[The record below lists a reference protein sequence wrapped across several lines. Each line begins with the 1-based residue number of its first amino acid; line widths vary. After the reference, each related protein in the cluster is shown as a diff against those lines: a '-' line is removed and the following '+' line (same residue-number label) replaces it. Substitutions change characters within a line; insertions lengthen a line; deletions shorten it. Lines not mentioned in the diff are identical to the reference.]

1 MAYRFT
7 DTVKWNDTWF
17 CELKPLSKLLFLYL
31 CDQCDIAGFLELN
44 VKKISFDLGTGK
56 QEVERSVKE
65 VSNKLIY
72 SKDKRFIFIK
82 KFLQHQRNLPLKE
95 TNKAHIAIINLLNQN
110 LQLFDFTSIN
120 QYFDGGSVGD
130 QSPLGNSIG
139 NGDTL
144 EDDKIKDWRD
154 DFQIYLSDVT
164 LAYEKISSNED
175 FINDRQKY
183 HPNIDIKLSLEKSF
197 KDYWSTEA
205 AWNKRKK
212 SKSKTLDWVS
222 TFRNSLDQKMNQ
234 VYKPRQD
241 LFSKQQPAS
250 SKENICKWSCEKI
263 GLLREGTYEQFQSDV
278 KRNAPLEV
286 KFLGYVK

>member
-56 QEVERSVKE
+56 QEVERGMKE

-95 TNKAHIAIINLLNQN
+95 TNRAHIAILSLLNKN
-110 LQLFDFTSIN
+110 LQLFDFTSVD
-120 QYFDGGSVGD
+120 QYFEGGSMGD

-139 NGDTL
+139 NSDSQVKSNRFIKPSIEEIESYCQERNNGINANNFFDFY
-144 EDDKIKDWRD
+144 ESKGWMVGKNSVKDWKACVRTWESRNKP
-154 DFQIYLSDVT
+154 QQTTST
-164 LAYEKISSNED
+164 KEK
-175 FINDRQKY
+175 
-183 HPNIDIKLSLEKSF
+183 L
-197 KDYWSTEA
+197 
-205 AWNKRKK
+205 
-212 SKSKTLDWVS
+212 
-222 TFRNSLDQKMNQ
+222 
-234 VYKPRQD
+234 
-241 LFSKQQPAS
+241 
-250 SKENICKWSCEKI
+250 CKWSCDKI
-263 GLLREGTYEQFQSDV
+263 GLLREGTYEQYESDV

-286 KFLGYVK
+286 KFLGYVE

>member
-120 QYFDGGSVGD
+120 QYFEGGSKGD
-130 QSPLGNSIG
+130 RPPLGNGDSIG
-139 NGDTL
+139 NGDSKGNRFIKPTI
-144 EDDKIKDWRD
+144 EEIASYCKERNNGINANNFFDFYESKGWMVGKNKVKDWKACVRTWE
-154 DFQIYLSDVT
+154 S
-164 LAYEKISSNED
+164 
-175 FINDRQKY
+175 R
-183 HPNIDIKLSLEKSF
+183 
-197 KDYWSTEA
+197 
-205 AWNKRKK
+205 NKQQQ
-212 SKSKTLDWVS
+212 SESKTLGVGEWIDNGKRYYGDKSNPIEVPMDMPPRPS
-222 TFRNSLDQKMNQ
+222 IRHYFNRSLNQ
-234 VYKPRQD
+234 WNV
-241 LFSKQQPAS
+241 
-250 SKENICKWSCEKI
+250 
-263 GLLREGTYEQFQSDV
+263 
-278 KRNAPLEV
+278 
-286 KFLGYVK
+286 

>member
-65 VSNKLIY
+65 VSDKLIY

-120 QYFDGGSVGD
+120 QYFEGGSKVD
-130 QSPLGNSIG
+130 QSPICNGIG
-139 NGDTL
+139 NGDSQIKNNRLIKPTI
-144 EDDKIKDWRD
+144 EEIESYCKERNNGIDARKFYDFYESRGWKYGNTKITDWKACVRTWE
-154 DFQIYLSDVT
+154 S
-164 LAYEKISSNED
+164 
-175 FINDRQKY
+175 
-183 HPNIDIKLSLEKSF
+183 
-197 KDYWSTEA
+197 
-205 AWNKRKK
+205 
-212 SKSKTLDWVS
+212 
-222 TFRNSLDQKMNQ
+222 RN
-234 VYKPRQD
+234 
-241 LFSKQQPAS
+241 KQQKS
-250 SKENICKWSCEKI
+250 TSTKEKLCKWSCEKI
-263 GLLREGTYEQFQSDV
+263 GLFREGTYEQFQSDV

-286 KFLGYVK
+286 KFLGYVE

>member
-110 LQLFDFTSIN
+110 LQLFDFTSID
-120 QYFDGGSVGD
+120 QYFEGGSVGD
-130 QSPLGNSIG
+130 QSPLGIGDG
-139 NGDTL
+139 NGDSQVKSIRFIKPSIEEIEIYCKERNNGIDASKFYDFYESRNWKYGNT
-144 EDDKIKDWRD
+144 KITDWKACVRTWE
-154 DFQIYLSDVT
+154 S
-164 LAYEKISSNED
+164 
-175 FINDRQKY
+175 
-183 HPNIDIKLSLEKSF
+183 
-197 KDYWSTEA
+197 
-205 AWNKRKK
+205 
-212 SKSKTLDWVS
+212 
-222 TFRNSLDQKMNQ
+222 RN
-234 VYKPRQD
+234 
-241 LFSKQQPAS
+241 KQQPTS
-250 SKENICKWSCEKI
+250 TKEKLCKWSCDKI
-263 GLLREGTYEQFQSDV
+263 GLSREGTYEQFQSDV

-286 KFLGYVK
+286 KFLGYVE